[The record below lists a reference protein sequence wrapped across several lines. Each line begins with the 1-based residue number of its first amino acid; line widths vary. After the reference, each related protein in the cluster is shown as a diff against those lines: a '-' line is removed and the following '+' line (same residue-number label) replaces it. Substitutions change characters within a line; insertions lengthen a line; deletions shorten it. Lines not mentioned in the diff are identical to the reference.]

1 MKTLKQFIEEL
12 ELLKEEYIKRGY
24 RDYNT
29 ADRQCYGQF
38 IELCQILIELK
49 YNVIK

>member
-24 RDYNT
+24 EDYNT
-29 ADRQCYGQF
+29 ADRQFYGQF
-38 IELCQILIELK
+38 VELSQILVELK